1 MKRLP
6 FLLLF
11 VSALC
16 YSQTPSSSHAGNVGL
31 EFIGNGT
38 NNVQMLKGGEC
49 GITQIN

>member
-1 MKRLP
+1 MVTYDAQ
-6 FLLLF
+6 FL
-11 VSALC
+11 
-16 YSQTPSSSHAGNVGL
+16 SSHAGNVGL